1 MKFDDI
7 IKQKLESYQ
16 APTDANAWKEFE
28 SFFSK
33 PVQKTPFSGPLI
45 SGIAATILMTVL
57 FTTLPN
63 IKSDSIESDRIVES
77 DIELIDTSIESTT
90 DNEINE
96 IMEHIAQEAHA
107 IPLMVLGSEPDSKK
121 EETETAQS
129 INADIEPD
137 NDLQLIDA
145 SAEQLTNEIKSHR
158 HEEINFTAKGIQC
171 PNSTITFTAQ
181 LNKEANVTWV
191 FDGLEVKN
199 GLQVKHTFKVAR
211 EHAARMIVK
220 FNDGYEQSITQGIE
234 VYDTPTA
241 NFEMSTISNES
252 CFDQMIELKGTP
264 NSNTYKWVIDGDT
277 AGKGIEFSKAVS
289 RDLHTVGMHTI
300 NQWGCTSY
308 QDKSKRVE
316 SGLRLDIPTA
326 FSPTRQD
333 GLNDTW
339 RIEGLNNVTKFYVKV
354 TRVNTNQVVFESNE
368 SLEWDGTIQGSADRI
383 EAGEVFTYQVTASD
397 VCGRTKQ
404 FSNTIRYL

>member
-1 MKFDDI
+1 MNFDEI

-16 APTDANAWKEFE
+16 APANANAWKEFE
-28 SFFSK
+28 SSFSQ
-33 PVQKTPFSGPLI
+33 PVQTTPFAGPLI
-45 SGIAATILMTVL
+45 SGIAATVVMTVL
-57 FTTLPN
+57 FTTLPD

-77 DIELIDTSIESTT
+77 DIELIDTSIENAT
-90 DNEINE
+90 DNVINE
-96 IMEHIAQEAHA
+96 TMDHVAQEAHA
-107 IPLMVLGSEPDSKK
+107 IPLMVVENEPDSKK
-121 EETETAQS
+121 EETQTAQS
-129 INADIEPD
+129 PNAQIEPE
-137 NDLQLIDA
+137 NGSQLIDA
-145 SAEQLTNEIKSHR
+145 SAEQLTTDIKSTR

-171 PNSTITFTAQ
+171 PNSAITFTAQ

-199 GLQVKHTFKVAR
+199 GLQVKHTFKDAG

-241 NFEMSTISNES
+241 NFEMSTNPNES
-252 CFDQMIELKGTP
+252 CFDQMIELTGTP

-289 RDLHTVGMHTI
+289 KDLHTVGMHTI
-300 NQWGCTSY
+300 NEWGCTSY
-308 QDKSKRVE
+308 QDKSIRVE

-339 RIEGLNNVTKFYVKV
+339 RVEGLNNVTKFHVKV

-368 SLEWDGTIQGSADRI
+368 SIEWDGIIQGSADRI
-383 EAGEVFTYQVTASD
+383 EAGEVFTYQVTATD